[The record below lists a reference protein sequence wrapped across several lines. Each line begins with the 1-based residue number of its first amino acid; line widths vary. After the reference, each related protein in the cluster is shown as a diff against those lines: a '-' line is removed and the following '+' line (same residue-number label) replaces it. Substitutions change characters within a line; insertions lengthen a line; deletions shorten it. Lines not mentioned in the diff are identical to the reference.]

1 MSKGK
6 AKELQVEVKSQ
17 EQWEELLGKEGLIV
31 VDAYSEWCGPCKA
44 IISSLKRL
52 KNEIGDDL
60 LIFAMAET
68 DSIDSL
74 EKYRMRSQPTFLFY
88 AAGTLVNVIR
98 GCHCPKLLKTIR
110 KELDHE
116 HKVLEGNAERV
127 PFVDEEVEK
136 VVKEE
141 KKEEITPEEEEEE
154 IVAEEMLKRV
164 RSSQLAVKQEGRVHL
179 PKQVTVAVIKP
190 DAVKAGLVEEI
201 IRKVEEAGIE
211 VLKMEERTLTREE
224 AAEFYKQHEGTE
236 HFDQLVEFMSSG
248 PLMTLALSKAGETP
262 EALEGVIDNFR
273 ELIGPKDVNV
283 AKEEAPNSLRA
294 MYGTDT
300 VMNAVHGC
308 DSNESAAREL
318 AFFFPDF
325 AAPTVANKR
334 KKRQLQRTLA
344 LIRPDALR
352 SRRESIM
359 SKIQEAGFE
368 IAMSKEMHLT
378 REQAEEFYSEHKDQE
393 FFDTLVTNMS
403 SGPMMALCLAR
414 EDAIEGWRGMLGP
427 KEVEKAKDE
436 APESLSGEDGGQGI
450 TSLRAQFQVED
461 SPINPLH
468 GSDTAENAEKEI
480 QKFFPMQS
488 TVAVIKPEV
497 EPDQRELIKQRI
509 KEAGFKIQLQ
519 KEVTLSKEL
528 ASQFYHEHEGKDFFE
543 GLTDYMSSG
552 PTMFMVLSKEDA
564 VSGWRSL
571 MGPVDPEQAKEMA
584 PESIRAAL
592 GKDVMKNVVHGPSDP
607 EKAGKVI
614 KEFFP
619 EAKILPDGTVKTPSP
634 SPQPPAEELVE
645 EKFNDP
651 VGLGT
656 GAVSDEAFSASSVLD
671 EGHIAALAR
680 LNVTPDGDLKGGW
693 AAKDSDD
700 TQWLQVDLGKVYRI
714 CQVGTQGES
723 GESTSHV
730 KTYTMSYS
738 RDGQNVLSYG
748 DKEQQVFEGNSD
760 QDTVVINDLVQPLL
774 TQHIRICPK
783 TWNEQIALRAE
794 FYGVD
799 AEKFTEP
806 CGVESGSLPD
816 AALSASSELDDNHA
830 ACRGRLNSK
839 IEDDKQA
846 SWAAKENDENQW
858 LQVNLGQEWEVT
870 KVSTQGKG
878 GESSHHVTSYT
889 LSFSTDGQEF
899 QVYKEGG
906 EDKVFQGNTDQESV
920 VSNWLCLPTCATHV
934 RLHPKT
940 WNEHIALRLE
950 VCGHPKAASIASAA
964 EPTQEETPQETPG
977 DQSTEQGNPEVV
989 ETPPAT
995 AEEPQQ
1001 GLPAPASQ
1009 EDSQAQ
1015 PTETKPEGAEDNPE
1029 NAEKPGE
1036 VSKESE
1042 PEGDAKPSEGGAAD
1056 GETADQGDMATEAP
1070 EGEPEKQGETATETL
1085 EGEPEK
1091 QGETATETPE
1101 GEPEKQGETATETL
1115 EGEPEKQGETAT
1127 ETPEGEPEKQG
1138 ETATETPEEEPEPDT
1153 GDLVGQAQ
1161 EGGEA
1166 AEVQP
1171 DKAEEGQEGGESK
1184 PADGEAAAS
1193 EETKPEGEGG
1203 KMKKKPIVIHGPSGS
1218 GKSTLVKRLMKEYP
1232 DTFGFSVSHTT
1243 RQPRPGEINGKDY
1256 NFTERGIM
1264 EKAIENGE
1272 FLEFAE
1278 YNQNLYGTS
1287 KKAVQD
1293 VIHVGKVCILDIDV
1307 QGVKNVKKAEMKCLY
1322 IFAKPP
1328 SLEELENR
1336 LRGRGTETDDTL
1348 RQRLEIAKSELAYG
1362 EEPGNADYT
1371 IINDDLDKAY
1381 TEFKDIISKEIVP
1394 L

>member
-1 MSKGK
+1 
-6 AKELQVEVKSQ
+6 
-17 EQWEELLGKEGLIV
+17 V

-116 HKVLEGNAERV
+116 HKVLEGNAER
-127 PFVDEEVEK
+127 K

-154 IVAEEMLKRV
+154 IGKTHDF
-164 RSSQLAVKQEGRVHL
+164 HL

-436 APESLSGEDGGQGI
+436 APESL
-450 TSLRAQFQVED
+450 RAQFQVED

-619 EAKILPDGTVKTPSP
+619 EAKILPDGTVK
-634 SPQPPAEELVE
+634 
-645 EKFNDP
+645 K
-651 VGLGT
+651 
-656 GAVSDEAFSASSVLD
+656 
-671 EGHIAALAR
+671 
-680 LNVTPDGDLKGGW
+680 
-693 AAKDSDD
+693 
-700 TQWLQVDLGKVYRI
+700 
-714 CQVGTQGES
+714 
-723 GESTSHV
+723 
-730 KTYTMSYS
+730 
-738 RDGQNVLSYG
+738 
-748 DKEQQVFEGNSD
+748 
-760 QDTVVINDLVQPLL
+760 
-774 TQHIRICPK
+774 
-783 TWNEQIALRAE
+783 
-794 FYGVD
+794 
-799 AEKFTEP
+799 
-806 CGVESGSLPD
+806 
-816 AALSASSELDDNHA
+816 
-830 ACRGRLNSK
+830 
-839 IEDDKQA
+839 
-846 SWAAKENDENQW
+846 
-858 LQVNLGQEWEVT
+858 
-870 KVSTQGKG
+870 
-878 GESSHHVTSYT
+878 
-889 LSFSTDGQEF
+889 
-899 QVYKEGG
+899 
-906 EDKVFQGNTDQESV
+906 
-920 VSNWLCLPTCATHV
+920 
-934 RLHPKT
+934 
-940 WNEHIALRLE
+940 
-950 VCGHPKAASIASAA
+950 
-964 EPTQEETPQETPG
+964 
-977 DQSTEQGNPEVV
+977 
-989 ETPPAT
+989 
-995 AEEPQQ
+995 
-1001 GLPAPASQ
+1001 
-1009 EDSQAQ
+1009 
-1015 PTETKPEGAEDNPE
+1015 
-1029 NAEKPGE
+1029 
-1036 VSKESE
+1036 
-1042 PEGDAKPSEGGAAD
+1042 
-1056 GETADQGDMATEAP
+1056 
-1070 EGEPEKQGETATETL
+1070 
-1085 EGEPEK
+1085 
-1091 QGETATETPE
+1091 
-1101 GEPEKQGETATETL
+1101 
-1115 EGEPEKQGETAT
+1115 
-1127 ETPEGEPEKQG
+1127 
-1138 ETATETPEEEPEPDT
+1138 
-1153 GDLVGQAQ
+1153 
-1161 EGGEA
+1161 
-1166 AEVQP
+1166 VQP

-1203 KMKKKPIVIHGPSGS
+1203 
-1218 GKSTLVKRLMKEYP
+1218 E
-1232 DTFGFSVSHTT
+1232 
-1243 RQPRPGEINGKDY
+1243 E
-1256 NFTERGIM
+1256 
-1264 EKAIENGE
+1264 
-1272 FLEFAE
+1272 
-1278 YNQNLYGTS
+1278 
-1287 KKAVQD
+1287 
-1293 VIHVGKVCILDIDV
+1293 
-1307 QGVKNVKKAEMKCLY
+1307 
-1322 IFAKPP
+1322 AKPA
-1328 SLEELENR
+1328 E
-1336 LRGRGTETDDTL
+1336 
-1348 RQRLEIAKSELAYG
+1348 G
-1362 EEPGNADYT
+1362 EGGQ
-1371 IINDDLDKAY
+1371 
-1381 TEFKDIISKEIVP
+1381 
-1394 L
+1394 